1 MKNIISSAA
10 ARFVA
15 RASVLTSIAVVAVAL
30 LAAEEAHAGTT
41 VDIDLAAPVV
51 SRHDVDIDAP
61 LSTVWAVQTNIS
73 AWPTWRP
80 TVTAAHF
87 DGTLSAGSAFK
98 WEEGGLKITS
108 TVREIVPQRR
118 IVWTGPAQG
127 IFAVHVWEFSATGRG
142 VHVHTE
148 ESWSGDVVRAN
159 ATTLQ
164 PMLDGALGDWLT
176 RLKQV
181 SEADSPQRQQKTQ

>member
-1 MKNIISSAA
+1 MNDFTSSAV
-10 ARFVA
+10 ARLIT
-15 RASVLTSIAVVAVAL
+15 RASVGTALVVVAVVL
-30 LAAEEAHAGTT
+30 LAARQAHAGRS
-41 VDIDLAAPVV
+41 VSIDQAASVV
-51 SRHDVDIDAP
+51 SRHDIDIDAP

-87 DGTLSAGSAFK
+87 DGTLAVGSAFK

-108 TVREIVPQRR
+108 TIQQIVPERR
-118 IVWTGPAQG
+118 LVWTGPAQG
-127 IFAVHVWEFSATGRG
+127 IFAVHVWEFTATGRG

-159 ATTLQ
+159 VTTLQ
-164 PMLDGALGDWLT
+164 PMLDGALRDWLA

-181 SEADSPQRQQKTQ
+181 SEADSPQRR

>member
-1 MKNIISSAA
+1 MNDFTSSAV
-10 ARFVA
+10 ARLIN
-15 RASVLTSIAVVAVAL
+15 RASVGRVFVVVAVVL
-30 LAAEEAHAGTT
+30 LAARQAHAGST
-41 VDIDLAAPVV
+41 VSIDQAAPVV

-87 DGTLSAGSAFK
+87 DGRLAVGSAFK

-108 TVREIVPQRR
+108 TIQQIVPKRR

-127 IFAVHVWEFSATGRG
+127 IFAVHVWEFTATGRG

-159 ATTLQ
+159 VTTLQ
-164 PMLDGALGDWLT
+164 PMLDGALLDWLA

-181 SEADSPQRQQKTQ
+181 SEADSRQR